1 MGYLLGRLKKN
12 FSRKFSFYLIKIGI
26 PVSITGILLKS
37 KLQWP
42 LIQSALIALLAIGLL
57 MTILICLPFFKDYI
71 QNKSLILGSGFGN
84 TGYFGIPVS
93 LALLPKSALVY
104 SMGFDIGATFV
115 IWIVGPMMLSNSSK
129 GFPQQSYWRNL
140 IKTIF
145 SSPAIKGLAGALIIQ
160 SSPWNEKITTLL
172 WIPSRIVILL
182 ALMIVGMRLSF
193 LRKSNFSTIKA
204 NLLSVK
210 NALFLKLIGLPVLML
225 IISSLI
231 KLPSI
236 MRNAL
241 VLQAAAPTA
250 LSVLLIS
257 QASSRDEDEAT
268 SLVVLSTISALI
280 TIPAWLIILRL

>member
-145 SSPAIKGLAGALIIQ
+145 SSPAIKGLAGALIIW

-225 IISSLI
+225 IISSI
-231 KLPSI
+231 IRLPSI

-250 LSVLLIS
+250 ISVLLIS
-257 QASSRDEDEAT
+257 QAASRDEDEAT
-268 SLVVLSTISALI
+268 SLVVFSTISALI
-280 TIPAWLIILRL
+280 TIPSF